1 LMHVSRSDHT
11 WRRKSFFNNIAMVKV
26 SKRLEEL
33 ANKMLDGQL
42 SQKES
47 LELEELV
54 SASAEARTYLEQM
67 QQLHSSLTEAALES
81 KNIEVSQE
89 VMKRVGGNT
98 GFTGPT
104 IIRTLLNRNTMRY
117 AAILV
122 IGLLLGSMLTY
133 VMLSDLNRINRVDA
147 RATLTNQGNKSYF
160 YSGAGWMI
168 NFNHYALDNQIG
180 LIVISRA
187 EDSIDVHLSFNPQAY
202 KIENAS
208 CVGCSFATKTD
219 TFRGLIDFTVSGEVV
234 YKVLLNNITGIQVPV
249 LFEIKRK
256 GELLYNGEIF
266 IR

>member
-1 LMHVSRSDHT
+1 ML
-11 WRRKSFFNNIAMVKV
+11 KI

-33 ANKMLDGQL
+33 VNKMLDGQL
-42 SQKES
+42 TPKER

-54 SASAEARTYLEQM
+54 SASADAETYFKQM
-67 QQLHSSLTEAALES
+67 QQLHASLSEVELES

-104 IIRTLLNRNTMRY
+104 IMRTLLNRNTMRY

-133 VMLSDLNRINRVDA
+133 VLLSDTNRINRIDA
-147 RATLTNQGNKSYF
+147 SATLSGQGNKSYF
-160 YSGAGWMI
+160 YSGEGWMI
-168 NFNHYALDNQIG
+168 NFNPYVLDNEISF
-180 LIVISRA
+180 IIISRS

-202 KIENAS
+202 KIENAN
-208 CVGCSFATKTD
+208 CVGCGFAQKVD
-219 TFRGLIDFTVSGEVV
+219 TFRGLVDFSVSGEVV
-234 YKVLLNNITGIQVPV
+234 YRVLLKNITGGQIPV

-256 GELLYNGEIF
+256 GDLLYNGEIF